1 MLLVS
6 QPPGAIV
13 ENEVKLN
20 PAGVRRL
27 RETKAWTQEHL
38 ATAAGVSLRTIQRME
53 ADGSASAE
61 SRLAIAAALGVPV
74 ENIHLALEV
83 RNHGPSP
90 ELRRVAIG
98 TRWGYVGLCL
108 GTLASA
114 AGILSGS
121 ASPEQAATALGILG
135 AVAGITAGV
144 IGVLS
149 QRAQSSGV

>member
-1 MLLVS
+1 M
-6 QPPGAIV
+6 

-20 PAGVRRL
+20 PAGVKKL
-27 RETKAWTQEHL
+27 RESKSWTQEHL

-74 ENIHLALEV
+74 ENIHLAV
-83 RNHGPSP
+83 DMSHHVVHAARTS
-90 ELRRVAIG
+90 ELRRIASG
-98 TRWGYVGLCL
+98 RRWGYAGLIL

-121 ASPEQAATALGILG
+121 ASPEQAATALGVLG
-135 AVAGITAGV
+135 AFAGITAGA

-149 QRAQSSGV
+149 QRATRHAGCA

>member
-13 ENEVKLN
+13 ENEVKLD
-20 PAGVRRL
+20 PAGVRKL
-27 RETKAWTQEHL
+27 RDSKSWTQEHL

-61 SRLAIAAALGVPV
+61 SRLAIAAALGVPL

-83 RNHGPSP
+83 RETARSP
-90 ELRRVAIG
+90 ELQRIVVG
-98 TRWGYVGLCL
+98 TRWGYAGLCL

-149 QRAQSSGV
+149 QRATSSVV